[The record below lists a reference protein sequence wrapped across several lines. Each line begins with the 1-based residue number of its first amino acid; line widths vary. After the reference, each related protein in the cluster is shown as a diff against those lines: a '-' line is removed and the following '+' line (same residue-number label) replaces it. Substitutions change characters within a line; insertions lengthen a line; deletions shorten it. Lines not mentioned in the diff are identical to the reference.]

1 MKKLL
6 IATAALAMVAGTAQ
20 AQSSVTVYGAYGNGV
35 TSSKEAD
42 ISKPSTAQNAARD
55 HLYTTNLGFTGTEV
69 VNNDVS
75 VFFRLEGD
83 LSGNGVLGGSV
94 TSTSTS
100 TSTFTGGA
108 IGSTSSAPATG
119 TVATTTTTTT
129 TPTNIFNR
137 HAHVGLTSKQF
148 GTLTIGRQN
157 DSVKDTEGLAQVY
170 NLSDN
175 LANKTRIGDRIA
187 NAYKYATPTF
197 MGLNATYTY
206 SNNPA
211 DALLD
216 ASNSST
222 DHNSYAINYK
232 LPVNGG
238 VDLAYAYG
246 KEKNSTTG
254 VQSGKTTRIS
264 ARTNVL
270 GDLTIGA
277 AYTTNEAAAGSEKT
291 KQTLVNINK
300 PFGNVEL
307 KAHYWK
313 NDAAAGVGNS
323 TDGFDGDGYGA
334 MAVYNFSKRTAVYAG
349 YSDFS
354 ATLKANEVKVT
365 TVGLFHK
372 F

>member
-20 AQSSVTVYGAYGNGV
+20 AQSSVSVYGAYGNGV
-35 TSSKEAD
+35 TSSKEANVN
-42 ISKPSTAQNAARD
+42 KASTAQNASRD
-55 HLYTTNLGFTGTEV
+55 HLYTTNLGFTGTETI
-69 VNNDVS
+69 NNDLS

-83 LSGNGVLGGSV
+83 LSGNGVLG
-94 TSTSTS
+94 
-100 TSTFTGGA
+100 
-108 IGSTSSAPATG
+108 
-119 TVATTTTTTT
+119 ATTTTATNTETT
-129 TPTNIFNR
+129 NVFNR

-148 GTLTIGRQN
+148 GTLTVGRQN

-187 NAYKYATPTF
+187 NATKYATPVF
-197 MGLNATYTY
+197 MGLSATYTY

-211 DALLD
+211 DAALD
-216 ASNSST
+216 ASNSTT
-222 DHNSYAINYK
+222 DHNSFAINYK
-232 LPVNGG
+232 LPINGG
-238 VDLAYAYG
+238 VDLAYAEG
-246 KEKNSTTG
+246 EEKTTG
-254 VQSGKTTRIS
+254 GVQTGKTTRVS
-264 ARTNVL
+264 ARTTVL

-277 AYTTNEAAAGSEKT
+277 AYTTNQAGSSAEKT

-300 PFGNVEL
+300 PFGNIEL

-313 NDAAAGVGNS
+313 NDATANTGNKD
-323 TDGFDGDGYGA
+323 DGFDGDGYGA

-354 ATLKANEVKVT
+354 ATATANDAKVT